1 MQTRHHILL
10 LLGVLLLVGLLL
22 AGLFRFGGSHQ
33 NLSQKH
39 FYVFGTL
46 VGITIWG
53 ADEKSA
59 NDAINLIA
67 TQFQTMHNNWHAWQ
81 NSPLTDL
88 NQAIAA
94 EETGTIQEMSLLPLL
109 KQAQLFSHQSDGLF
123 NPAIGQLIALWGF
136 HQSDLSN
143 NQPPEAAK
151 IAQLVALAPSMDQID
166 IEGNR
171 VSSRNSAVQLDFGA
185 FAKGYAV
192 DLMIEQLRQLGVQNA
207 IINAGGNLK
216 AIGSKGQNPWLIG
229 IRHPNGSDVLAA
241 VSVSGEESVMT
252 SGNYE
257 RFFEY
262 QGRRYSHL
270 IDPRHGYPT
279 QDIASVTVIDKSGA
293 RADAASTALMVAGV
307 SDWHRIARQ
316 MGVKY
321 VMLMDEAGTVYVNP
335 AMAVRVQFPPDNKP
349 NVVVSE
355 PL

>member
-1 MQTRHHILL
+1 MQTRNHILL
-10 LLGVLLLVGLLL
+10 LLGTLLLVGLLL
-22 AGLFRFGGSHQ
+22 AGLFRFGGTNK

-46 VGITIWG
+46 VGITTWG
-53 ADEKSA
+53 VDEKPA
-59 NDAINLIA
+59 NDAINVIA

-81 NSPLTDL
+81 KSPLTDL

-94 EETGTIQEMSLLPLL
+94 GETRTIQETSLLPLL
-109 KQAQLFSHQSDGLF
+109 KQAQQLSHQSDGLF
-123 NPAIGQLIALWGF
+123 NPAIGQLVALWGF
-136 HQSDLSN
+136 HKSDLSN
-143 NQPPEAAK
+143 NQPPSAAK
-151 IAQLVALAPSMDQID
+151 IAQLVALEPSMDDID

-171 VSSRNSAVQLDFGA
+171 VSSRNQAVQLDFGA

-192 DLMIEQLRQLGVQNA
+192 DLMVEQLRQLGVQNA

-216 AIGSKGQNPWLIG
+216 AIGSKGDKPWLIG
-229 IRHPNGSDVLAA
+229 IRHPNGTDVLAA

-257 RFFEY
+257 RFFEE
-262 QGRRYSHL
+262 QGVRYSHI

-279 QDIASVTVIDKSGA
+279 QGIASVTVLDKSGA
-293 RADAASTALMVAGV
+293 LADAASTALMVAGLP
-307 SDWHRIARQ
+307 DWHRIARQ
-316 MGVKY
+316 MGIKY

-335 AMAVRVQFPPDNKP
+335 AMAARVQFPPDKKP
-349 NVVVSE
+349 KVVVSE